1 MFNGFSQATV
11 DFMWGIR
18 FNNNREWFQAHK
30 PEYVACFQEPMTA
43 LADELWGFLQEK
55 RPMTASSEE

>member
-1 MFNGFSQATV
+1 MFNGFSQAAV

-30 PEYVACFQEPMTA
+30 PEYLTSFYQPMTE
-43 LADELWGFLQEK
+43 LADEL
-55 RPMTASSEE
+55 RSEEHTSELQSR